1 MYDYELQDHKR
12 RDSVKWILTLIA
24 FILVGVMLAGII
36 LGWFNKDEKKDDV
49 QESEKAEVVD
59 GEGNKLEKGVVY
71 EMPKAMAFSAE
82 SLAVAAAA
90 GQSVDVKVMVIV
102 SPYDAADQTVDF
114 SVAWGAAP
122 TNGSKTVTDYLTV
135 TPDSDGST
143 SATVSCKKAFG
154 NDQIIITATT
164 RDGGY
169 TATCTVTFV
178 GKASSFSITSSTL
191 STKSNS
197 GRGTYYELGTGRT
210 YTFNLNLSNVFGVVG
225 SKNFTYTLG
234 ATGSL
239 YFGEYVPQGDGY
251 ARFNSMSKKNLSD
264 LASKFITSVSIS
276 GTTLTVK
283 TSSTY
288 IENYYASSSTDDFMF
303 TTYHDRYVF
312 YDEFD
317 LVTGTDYKTYAQSNQ
332 SALPSCY
339 FSITVKDTVSN
350 MSQTIKLWVVS
361 AVSGVSFKQSTLT
374 F

>member
-1 MYDYELQDHKR
+1 MKDN
-12 RDSVKWILTLIA
+12 VKWILTLIA

-59 GEGNKLEKGVVY
+59 DEGNKLEKGVVY

-90 GQSVDVKVMVIV
+90 GQSVDVKVSVTV
-102 SPYDAADQTVDF
+102 TPYDAADQTVDF

-239 YFGEYVPQGDGY
+239 YFGKY
-251 ARFNSMSKKNLSD
+251 AASGEGTSTFSEMSKKNLSD

-276 GTTLTVK
+276 GTTMTVK

-288 IENYYASSSTDDFMF
+288 IENYYSSSSLDEFYTH
-303 TTYHDRYVF
+303 TNYYDRYVY

-317 LVTGTDYKTYAQSNQ
+317 LVTGTNYKTYAQSNQ